1 MNISCWRIFVLLL
14 LSVTIAG
21 LNYTI
26 FFAQSCHFL
35 SSSVN
40 SCWIAKF
47 ITTELSTFAQGVESC
62 NLQKNTLNCTKLAIL
77 WGFKRGFR
85 CRVSQFSAIVS
96 TVLKEQIALRV
107 FLKRM
112 DRYRK
117 MRIIGAGS
125 FGTAWLVESNFSG
138 KKYALKELCV
148 STMSEQDRHLSL
160 NEAKILSRLKHKN
173 VVRYREA
180 FVQDNKL
187 YIAMEYAE
195 QGQFGLSTFQLFA
208 FLCEDCTTNSASGA
222 PGAGYG
228 RCCGFL

>member
-1 MNISCWRIFVLLL
+1 MSKAVTYKKTHSTARNWRFSGDLNEAFV
-14 LSVTIAG
+14 AE
-21 LNYTI
+21 
-26 FFAQSCHFL
+26 FF
-35 SSSVN
+35 
-40 SCWIAKF
+40 
-47 ITTELSTFAQGVESC
+47 
-62 NLQKNTLNCTKLAIL
+62 
-77 WGFKRGFR
+77 
-85 CRVSQFSAIVS
+85 QFSAIVS
-96 TVLKEQIALRV
+96 TVLKEQIALQV

-180 FVQDNKL
+180 FVQENKL

-195 QGQFGLSTFQLFA
+195 QGQFGLSTFSYLSTFQLFA

>member
-1 MNISCWRIFVLLL
+1 M
-14 LSVTIAG
+14 
-21 LNYTI
+21 NYTI

-62 NLQKNTLNCTKLAIL
+62 NLQKTHSTARNWRFSGDLNEA
-77 WGFKRGFR
+77 FVAEFF
-85 CRVSQFSAIVS
+85 QFSAIVS
-96 TVLKEQIALRV
+96 TVLKEQIALQV

-180 FVQDNKL
+180 FVQENKL

-195 QGQFGLSTFQLFA
+195 QGQFGLSTFSYLSTFQLFA